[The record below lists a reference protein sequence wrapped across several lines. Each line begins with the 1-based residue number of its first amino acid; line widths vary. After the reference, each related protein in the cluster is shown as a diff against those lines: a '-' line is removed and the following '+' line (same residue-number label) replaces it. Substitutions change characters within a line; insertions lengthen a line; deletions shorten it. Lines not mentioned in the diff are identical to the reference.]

1 MEKILL
7 IEDDADIREMLIDYL
22 SGDGYE
28 ITAYA
33 DGVSV
38 GTDIIDYALALVDLM
53 LPKSNGF
60 ELIKK
65 IREISTI
72 PIIIITAKNSDHDKA
87 RGLSLG
93 ADDYVTK
100 PFSIVELSARIK
112 ANIRRVAMYDVQTP
126 TENVIRL
133 KDLQID
139 LSAHIVKR
147 GTDFI
152 DLTRTEF
159 DILVYLSKNRNRA
172 LSKEAIY
179 QKIWKEPYY
188 GNENVLNTHMNRL
201 RNKLKNGDGEYIKTL
216 WGIGYKIMEERGIQ
230 DFKIIDDG
238 QIHIFDLTYDT
249 SCFAALFVQNGLRL
263 YQIDVVKK
271 TLEEYFFE
279 VAGGNGCSY

>member
-1 MEKILL
+1 MYQIWREFYMEKILL

-38 GTDIIDYALALVDLM
+38 GVFTDITDYSLALVDLM

-87 RGLSLG
+87 RGLSMG

-126 TENVIRL
+126 TENIIQL

-159 DILVYLSKNRNRA
+159 DILVYLLKNRNRA
-172 LSKEAIY
+172 LSKESIY

-201 RNKLKNGDGEYIKTL
+201 RNKLKNGDSEYIKTL
-216 WGIGYKIMEERGIQ
+216 WGIGYKIME
-230 DFKIIDDG
+230 D
-238 QIHIFDLTYDT
+238 
-249 SCFAALFVQNGLRL
+249 
-263 YQIDVVKK
+263 
-271 TLEEYFFE
+271 
-279 VAGGNGCSY
+279 

>member
-7 IEDDADIREMLIDYL
+7 VEDDADIREMLIDYL

-38 GTDIIDYALALVDLM
+38 GVFTDITDYSLALVDLM
-53 LPKSNGF
+53 LPQSNGF

-65 IREISTI
+65 IREISTL
-72 PIIIITAKNSDHDKA
+72 PIIIITAKNNDHDKA
-87 RGLSLG
+87 RGLSMG

-112 ANIRRVAMYDVQTP
+112 ANIRRVAIYDVQTP
-126 TENVIRL
+126 TENVIHL

-172 LSKEAIY
+172 LSKESIY
-179 QKIWKEPYY
+179 QIIWKEPYY

-201 RNKLKNGDGEYIKTL
+201 RNKLKNGDNEYIKTL
-216 WGIGYKIMEERGIQ
+216 WGIGYKIME
-230 DFKIIDDG
+230 D
-238 QIHIFDLTYDT
+238 
-249 SCFAALFVQNGLRL
+249 
-263 YQIDVVKK
+263 
-271 TLEEYFFE
+271 
-279 VAGGNGCSY
+279 

>member
-1 MEKILL
+1 MKKILI

-22 SGDGYE
+22 SGEGYA

-33 DGVSV
+33 DGAFFRPD
-38 GTDIIDYALALVDLM
+38 TDITDYALVLVDLM
-53 LPKSNGF
+53 LPKINGF

-65 IREISTI
+65 IRETSTI

-100 PFSIVELSARIK
+100 PFSIVELSARVK

-126 TENVIRL
+126 VESVIQL

-139 LSAHIVKR
+139 LTAHIVKR
-147 GTDFI
+147 GSDFI

-172 LSKEAIY
+172 LSKEDIY

-201 RNKLKNGDGEYIKTL
+201 RNKLKSEYNEYIKTI
-216 WGIGYKIMEERGIQ
+216 WGIGYKIMG
-230 DFKIIDDG
+230 D
-238 QIHIFDLTYDT
+238 
-249 SCFAALFVQNGLRL
+249 
-263 YQIDVVKK
+263 
-271 TLEEYFFE
+271 
-279 VAGGNGCSY
+279 

>member
-1 MEKILL
+1 MYQIWREFYMEKILL

-38 GTDIIDYALALVDLM
+38 GVFTDITDYSLALVDLM
-53 LPKSNGF
+53 LPQSNGF

-65 IREISTI
+65 IREISTL

-126 TENVIRL
+126 TENIIQL

-172 LSKEAIY
+172 LSKESIY

-201 RNKLKNGDGEYIKTL
+201 RNKLKNGDSEYIKTL
-216 WGIGYKIMEERGIQ
+216 WGIGYKIME
-230 DFKIIDDG
+230 D
-238 QIHIFDLTYDT
+238 
-249 SCFAALFVQNGLRL
+249 
-263 YQIDVVKK
+263 
-271 TLEEYFFE
+271 
-279 VAGGNGCSY
+279 

>member
-22 SGDGYE
+22 SGDGYQ
-28 ITAYA
+28 ITVYA
-33 DGVSV
+33 DEVSV
-38 GTDIIDYALALVDLM
+38 WAFTDITDYSLALVDLM
-53 LPKSNGF
+53 LPQSNGF

-112 ANIRRVAMYDVQTP
+112 ANIRRVAIYDVQTP
-126 TENVIRL
+126 TENVIHL

-159 DILVYLSKNRNRA
+159 DILVYLLKNRNRA
-172 LSKEAIY
+172 LSKESIY

-216 WGIGYKIMEERGIQ
+216 WGIGYKIME
-230 DFKIIDDG
+230 D
-238 QIHIFDLTYDT
+238 
-249 SCFAALFVQNGLRL
+249 
-263 YQIDVVKK
+263 
-271 TLEEYFFE
+271 
-279 VAGGNGCSY
+279 

>member
-1 MEKILL
+1 MYQIWRKFYMEKILL

-38 GTDIIDYALALVDLM
+38 GVFTDITDYSLALVDLM
-53 LPKSNGF
+53 LPQSNGF

-65 IREISTI
+65 IREISTL
-72 PIIIITAKNSDHDKA
+72 PIIIITAKNNDHDKA
-87 RGLSLG
+87 RGLSMG

-112 ANIRRVAMYDVQTP
+112 ANIRRVAIYDVQTP
-126 TENVIRL
+126 TENVIHL

-172 LSKEAIY
+172 LSKESIY
-179 QKIWKEPYY
+179 QIIWKEPYY

-201 RNKLKNGDGEYIKTL
+201 RNKLKNGDNEYIKTL
-216 WGIGYKIMEERGIQ
+216 WGIGYKIM
-230 DFKIIDDG
+230 DD
-238 QIHIFDLTYDT
+238 
-249 SCFAALFVQNGLRL
+249 
-263 YQIDVVKK
+263 
-271 TLEEYFFE
+271 
-279 VAGGNGCSY
+279 

>member
-1 MEKILL
+1 MYQIWRKFYMEKILL

-38 GTDIIDYALALVDLM
+38 GIFTDITDYSLALVDLM
-53 LPKSNGF
+53 LPQSNGF

-72 PIIIITAKNSDHDKA
+72 PIIIITAKNSDHDKS

-126 TENVIRL
+126 TENIIQL

-159 DILVYLSKNRNRA
+159 DILVYLLKNRNRA
-172 LSKEAIY
+172 LSKESIY

-216 WGIGYKIMEERGIQ
+216 WGIGYKIME
-230 DFKIIDDG
+230 D
-238 QIHIFDLTYDT
+238 
-249 SCFAALFVQNGLRL
+249 
-263 YQIDVVKK
+263 
-271 TLEEYFFE
+271 
-279 VAGGNGCSY
+279 

>member
-1 MEKILL
+1 MKKILI

-22 SGDGYE
+22 NGDGYE
-28 ITAYA
+28 ITTYS
-33 DGVSV
+33 DGVSFE
-38 GTDIIDYALALVDLM
+38 TDIDITDYALALVDLM
-53 LPKSNGF
+53 LPKINGF

-87 RGLSLG
+87 RGLSMG

-126 TENVIRL
+126 TENIIQV
-133 KDLQID
+133 KDLRID

-172 LSKEAIY
+172 LSKESIY

-216 WGIGYKIMEERGIQ
+216 WGIGYKIME
-230 DFKIIDDG
+230 D
-238 QIHIFDLTYDT
+238 
-249 SCFAALFVQNGLRL
+249 
-263 YQIDVVKK
+263 
-271 TLEEYFFE
+271 
-279 VAGGNGCSY
+279 

>member
-22 SGDGYE
+22 SGDGYQ
-28 ITAYA
+28 ITVYA
-33 DGVSV
+33 DEVSV
-38 GTDIIDYALALVDLM
+38 WAFTDITDYSLALVDLM

-126 TENVIRL
+126 TENIIQL

-159 DILVYLSKNRNRA
+159 DILVYLLKNRNRA
-172 LSKEAIY
+172 LSKESIY

-216 WGIGYKIMEERGIQ
+216 WGIGYKIME
-230 DFKIIDDG
+230 D
-238 QIHIFDLTYDT
+238 
-249 SCFAALFVQNGLRL
+249 
-263 YQIDVVKK
+263 
-271 TLEEYFFE
+271 
-279 VAGGNGCSY
+279 

>member
-1 MEKILL
+1 MYQIWRKFYMEKILL

-38 GTDIIDYALALVDLM
+38 GVFTDITDYSLALVDLM
-53 LPKSNGF
+53 LPQSNGF

-65 IREISTI
+65 IREISTL
-72 PIIIITAKNSDHDKA
+72 PIIIITAKNNDHDKA
-87 RGLSLG
+87 RGLSMG

-126 TENVIRL
+126 TENIIQV
-133 KDLQID
+133 KDLRID

-172 LSKEAIY
+172 LSKESIY

-216 WGIGYKIMEERGIQ
+216 WGIGYKIME
-230 DFKIIDDG
+230 D
-238 QIHIFDLTYDT
+238 
-249 SCFAALFVQNGLRL
+249 
-263 YQIDVVKK
+263 
-271 TLEEYFFE
+271 
-279 VAGGNGCSY
+279 

>member
-1 MEKILL
+1 MYQIWREFYMEKILL

-38 GTDIIDYALALVDLM
+38 WAFTDITDYSLALVDLM
-53 LPKSNGF
+53 LPQINGF

-87 RGLSLG
+87 RGLSMG

-126 TENVIRL
+126 TENIIQL

-159 DILVYLSKNRNRA
+159 DILVYLLKNRNRA
-172 LSKEAIY
+172 LSKESIY

-216 WGIGYKIMEERGIQ
+216 WGIGYKIME
-230 DFKIIDDG
+230 D
-238 QIHIFDLTYDT
+238 
-249 SCFAALFVQNGLRL
+249 
-263 YQIDVVKK
+263 
-271 TLEEYFFE
+271 
-279 VAGGNGCSY
+279 

>member
-22 SGDGYE
+22 SGDGYQ

-33 DGVSV
+33 DEVSV
-38 GTDIIDYALALVDLM
+38 WAFTDITDYSLALVDLM
-53 LPKSNGF
+53 LPQSNGF

-126 TENVIRL
+126 TENIIQL

-147 GTDFI
+147 GSDFI

-159 DILVYLSKNRNRA
+159 DILVYLLKNRNRA
-172 LSKEAIY
+172 LSKESIY

-216 WGIGYKIMEERGIQ
+216 WGIGYKIME
-230 DFKIIDDG
+230 
-238 QIHIFDLTYDT
+238 LP
-249 SCFAALFVQNGLRL
+249 V
-263 YQIDVVKK
+263 
-271 TLEEYFFE
+271 
-279 VAGGNGCSY
+279 

>member
-1 MEKILL
+1 MYQIWREFYMEKILL

-38 GTDIIDYALALVDLM
+38 WAFTDITDYSLALVDLM

-72 PIIIITAKNSDHDKA
+72 PIIIITAKNSDHDKS

-126 TENVIRL
+126 TENIIQL

-159 DILVYLSKNRNRA
+159 DILVYLLKNRNRA
-172 LSKEAIY
+172 LSKESIY

-201 RNKLKNGDGEYIKTL
+201 RNKLKIGDNEYIKTL
-216 WGIGYKIMEERGIQ
+216 WGIGYKIME
-230 DFKIIDDG
+230 D
-238 QIHIFDLTYDT
+238 
-249 SCFAALFVQNGLRL
+249 
-263 YQIDVVKK
+263 
-271 TLEEYFFE
+271 
-279 VAGGNGCSY
+279 

>member
-38 GTDIIDYALALVDLM
+38 GVFTDITDYSLALVDLM
-53 LPKSNGF
+53 LPQSNGF

-65 IREISTI
+65 IREISTL
-72 PIIIITAKNSDHDKA
+72 PIIIITAKNNDHDKA
-87 RGLSLG
+87 RGLSMG

-126 TENVIRL
+126 TENVIHL

-172 LSKEAIY
+172 LSKESIY

-201 RNKLKNGDGEYIKTL
+201 RNKLKNGDNEYIKTL
-216 WGIGYKIMEERGIQ
+216 WGIGYKIME
-230 DFKIIDDG
+230 D
-238 QIHIFDLTYDT
+238 
-249 SCFAALFVQNGLRL
+249 
-263 YQIDVVKK
+263 
-271 TLEEYFFE
+271 
-279 VAGGNGCSY
+279 

>member
-1 MEKILL
+1 MYQIWREFYMEKILL

-22 SGDGYE
+22 SGEGYQ

-38 GTDIIDYALALVDLM
+38 GVFTDITDYSLALVDLM

-87 RGLSLG
+87 RGLSMG

-112 ANIRRVAMYDVQTP
+112 ANIRRVAIYDVQTP
-126 TENVIRL
+126 TENVIHL

-172 LSKEAIY
+172 LSKESIY

-216 WGIGYKIMEERGIQ
+216 WGIGYKIME
-230 DFKIIDDG
+230 D
-238 QIHIFDLTYDT
+238 
-249 SCFAALFVQNGLRL
+249 
-263 YQIDVVKK
+263 
-271 TLEEYFFE
+271 
-279 VAGGNGCSY
+279 

>member
-1 MEKILL
+1 MYQIWREFYMEKILL

-38 GTDIIDYALALVDLM
+38 GIFTDITDYSLALVDLM

-72 PIIIITAKNSDHDKA
+72 PIIIITAKNSDHDKS

-126 TENVIRL
+126 TENIIQL

-159 DILVYLSKNRNRA
+159 DILVYLLKNRNRA
-172 LSKEAIY
+172 LSKESIY

-216 WGIGYKIMEERGIQ
+216 WGIGYKIME
-230 DFKIIDDG
+230 D
-238 QIHIFDLTYDT
+238 
-249 SCFAALFVQNGLRL
+249 
-263 YQIDVVKK
+263 
-271 TLEEYFFE
+271 
-279 VAGGNGCSY
+279 

>member
-22 SGDGYE
+22 SGEGYQ

-38 GTDIIDYALALVDLM
+38 GVFTDITDYSLALVDLM

-126 TENVIRL
+126 TENIIQL

-159 DILVYLSKNRNRA
+159 DILVYLLKNRNRA
-172 LSKEAIY
+172 LSKESIY

-216 WGIGYKIMEERGIQ
+216 WGIGYKIME
-230 DFKIIDDG
+230 D
-238 QIHIFDLTYDT
+238 
-249 SCFAALFVQNGLRL
+249 
-263 YQIDVVKK
+263 
-271 TLEEYFFE
+271 
-279 VAGGNGCSY
+279 

>member
-22 SGDGYE
+22 SGDGYQ
-28 ITAYA
+28 ITVYA
-33 DGVSV
+33 DEVSV
-38 GTDIIDYALALVDLM
+38 WAFTDITDYSLALVDLM

-72 PIIIITAKNSDHDKA
+72 PIIIITAKNSDHDKS
-87 RGLSLG
+87 RGLSMG

-126 TENVIRL
+126 TENIIQL

-159 DILVYLSKNRNRA
+159 DILVYLLKNRNRA
-172 LSKEAIY
+172 LSKESIY

-216 WGIGYKIMEERGIQ
+216 WGIGYKIME
-230 DFKIIDDG
+230 D
-238 QIHIFDLTYDT
+238 
-249 SCFAALFVQNGLRL
+249 
-263 YQIDVVKK
+263 
-271 TLEEYFFE
+271 
-279 VAGGNGCSY
+279 

>member
-1 MEKILL
+1 MYQIWREFYMEKILL

-38 GTDIIDYALALVDLM
+38 GIFTDITDYSLALVDLM

-65 IREISTI
+65 IREISTL

-126 TENVIRL
+126 TENIIQV
-133 KDLQID
+133 KDLRID

-172 LSKEAIY
+172 LSKESIY

-216 WGIGYKIMEERGIQ
+216 WGIGYKIME
-230 DFKIIDDG
+230 D
-238 QIHIFDLTYDT
+238 
-249 SCFAALFVQNGLRL
+249 
-263 YQIDVVKK
+263 
-271 TLEEYFFE
+271 
-279 VAGGNGCSY
+279 

>member
-38 GTDIIDYALALVDLM
+38 GVFTDITDYSLALVDLM

-72 PIIIITAKNSDHDKA
+72 PIIIITAKNNDHDKA
-87 RGLSLG
+87 RGLSMG

-112 ANIRRVAMYDVQTP
+112 ANIRRVAIYDVQTP
-126 TENVIRL
+126 TENVIHL

-172 LSKEAIY
+172 LSKESIY

-216 WGIGYKIMEERGIQ
+216 WGIGYKIME
-230 DFKIIDDG
+230 D
-238 QIHIFDLTYDT
+238 
-249 SCFAALFVQNGLRL
+249 
-263 YQIDVVKK
+263 
-271 TLEEYFFE
+271 
-279 VAGGNGCSY
+279 

>member
-38 GTDIIDYALALVDLM
+38 GVFTDITDYSLALVDLM

-65 IREISTI
+65 IREISTL

-126 TENVIRL
+126 TENIIQV
-133 KDLQID
+133 KDLRID

-172 LSKEAIY
+172 LSKESIY

-216 WGIGYKIMEERGIQ
+216 WGIGYKIME
-230 DFKIIDDG
+230 D
-238 QIHIFDLTYDT
+238 
-249 SCFAALFVQNGLRL
+249 
-263 YQIDVVKK
+263 
-271 TLEEYFFE
+271 
-279 VAGGNGCSY
+279 

>member
-1 MEKILL
+1 MYQIWREFYMEKILL

-22 SGDGYE
+22 SGDGYQ

-33 DGVSV
+33 DEVSV
-38 GTDIIDYALALVDLM
+38 WAFTDITDYSLALVDLM
-53 LPKSNGF
+53 LPQSNGF

-126 TENVIRL
+126 TENIIQL

-147 GTDFI
+147 GSDFI

-159 DILVYLSKNRNRA
+159 DILVYLLKNRNRA
-172 LSKEAIY
+172 LSKESIY

-216 WGIGYKIMEERGIQ
+216 WGIGYKIME
-230 DFKIIDDG
+230 
-238 QIHIFDLTYDT
+238 LP
-249 SCFAALFVQNGLRL
+249 V
-263 YQIDVVKK
+263 
-271 TLEEYFFE
+271 
-279 VAGGNGCSY
+279 

>member
-38 GTDIIDYALALVDLM
+38 GVFTDITDYSLALVDLM
-53 LPKSNGF
+53 LPQSNGF

-65 IREISTI
+65 IREISTL
-72 PIIIITAKNSDHDKA
+72 PIIIITAKNNDHDKA
-87 RGLSLG
+87 RGLSMG

-112 ANIRRVAMYDVQTP
+112 ANIRRVAIYDVQTP
-126 TENVIRL
+126 TENVIHL

-172 LSKEAIY
+172 LSKESIY
-179 QKIWKEPYY
+179 QIIWKEPYY

-201 RNKLKNGDGEYIKTL
+201 RNKLKNGDNEYIKTL
-216 WGIGYKIMEERGIQ
+216 WGIGYKIM
-230 DFKIIDDG
+230 DD
-238 QIHIFDLTYDT
+238 
-249 SCFAALFVQNGLRL
+249 
-263 YQIDVVKK
+263 
-271 TLEEYFFE
+271 
-279 VAGGNGCSY
+279 

>member
-1 MEKILL
+1 MYQIWREFYMEKILL

-38 GTDIIDYALALVDLM
+38 GIFTDITDYSLALVDLM

-87 RGLSLG
+87 RGLSMG

-126 TENVIRL
+126 TENIIQL

-159 DILVYLSKNRNRA
+159 DILVYLLKNRNRA
-172 LSKEAIY
+172 LSKESIY

-216 WGIGYKIMEERGIQ
+216 WGIGYKIME
-230 DFKIIDDG
+230 D
-238 QIHIFDLTYDT
+238 
-249 SCFAALFVQNGLRL
+249 
-263 YQIDVVKK
+263 
-271 TLEEYFFE
+271 
-279 VAGGNGCSY
+279 

>member
-22 SGDGYE
+22 SGEGYE

-33 DGVSV
+33 DGAFFRPD
-38 GTDIIDYALALVDLM
+38 TDITDYALVLVDLM
-53 LPKSNGF
+53 LPKINGF

-65 IREISTI
+65 IRETSTI

-100 PFSIVELSARIK
+100 PFSIVELSARVK

-126 TENVIRL
+126 VENVIQL

-147 GTDFI
+147 GSDFI

-172 LSKEAIY
+172 LSKEDIY

-201 RNKLKNGDGEYIKTL
+201 RNKLKSEYNEYIKTI
-216 WGIGYKIMEERGIQ
+216 WGIGYKIMG
-230 DFKIIDDG
+230 D
-238 QIHIFDLTYDT
+238 
-249 SCFAALFVQNGLRL
+249 
-263 YQIDVVKK
+263 
-271 TLEEYFFE
+271 
-279 VAGGNGCSY
+279 

>member
-1 MEKILL
+1 MYQIWREFYMEKILL

-38 GTDIIDYALALVDLM
+38 GVFTDITDYSLALVDLM

-72 PIIIITAKNSDHDKA
+72 PIIIITAKNNDHDKA
-87 RGLSLG
+87 RGLSMG

-126 TENVIRL
+126 TENIIQL

-159 DILVYLSKNRNRA
+159 DILVYLLKNRNRA
-172 LSKEAIY
+172 LSKESIY

-216 WGIGYKIMEERGIQ
+216 WGIGYKIME
-230 DFKIIDDG
+230 D
-238 QIHIFDLTYDT
+238 
-249 SCFAALFVQNGLRL
+249 
-263 YQIDVVKK
+263 
-271 TLEEYFFE
+271 
-279 VAGGNGCSY
+279 

>member
-1 MEKILL
+1 MYQIWREFYMEKILL

-22 SGDGYE
+22 SGDGYQ
-28 ITAYA
+28 ITVYA
-33 DGVSV
+33 DEVSV
-38 GTDIIDYALALVDLM
+38 WAFTDITDYSLALVDLM
-53 LPKSNGF
+53 LPQSNGF

-126 TENVIRL
+126 TENIIQL

-159 DILVYLSKNRNRA
+159 DILVYLLKNRNRA
-172 LSKEAIY
+172 LSKESIY

-216 WGIGYKIMEERGIQ
+216 WGIGYKIME
-230 DFKIIDDG
+230 D
-238 QIHIFDLTYDT
+238 
-249 SCFAALFVQNGLRL
+249 
-263 YQIDVVKK
+263 
-271 TLEEYFFE
+271 
-279 VAGGNGCSY
+279 

>member
-38 GTDIIDYALALVDLM
+38 GVFTDITDYSLALVDLM
-53 LPKSNGF
+53 LPQSNGF

-65 IREISTI
+65 IREISTL
-72 PIIIITAKNSDHDKA
+72 PIIIITAKNNDHDKA
-87 RGLSLG
+87 RGLSMG

-126 TENVIRL
+126 TENIIQL

-172 LSKEAIY
+172 LSKESKY

-188 GNENVLNTHMNRL
+188 GNENILNTHMNRL
-201 RNKLKNGDGEYIKTL
+201 RNKLKNGDNEYIKTL
-216 WGIGYKIMEERGIQ
+216 WGIGYKIME
-230 DFKIIDDG
+230 D
-238 QIHIFDLTYDT
+238 
-249 SCFAALFVQNGLRL
+249 
-263 YQIDVVKK
+263 
-271 TLEEYFFE
+271 
-279 VAGGNGCSY
+279 

>member
-22 SGDGYE
+22 SGEGYQ

-38 GTDIIDYALALVDLM
+38 GVFTDITDYSLALVDLM
-53 LPKSNGF
+53 LPQSNGF

-65 IREISTI
+65 IREISTL
-72 PIIIITAKNSDHDKA
+72 PIIIITAKNNDHDKA
-87 RGLSLG
+87 RGLSMG

-112 ANIRRVAMYDVQTP
+112 ANIRRVAIYDVQTP
-126 TENVIRL
+126 TENVIHL

-172 LSKEAIY
+172 LSKESIY

-201 RNKLKNGDGEYIKTL
+201 RNKLKNGDNEYIKTL
-216 WGIGYKIMEERGIQ
+216 WGIGYN
-230 DFKIIDDG
+230 
-238 QIHIFDLTYDT
+238 L
-249 SCFAALFVQNGLRL
+249 NP
-263 YQIDVVKK
+263 
-271 TLEEYFFE
+271 
-279 VAGGNGCSY
+279 

>member
-38 GTDIIDYALALVDLM
+38 GVFTDITDYSLALVDLM

-72 PIIIITAKNSDHDKA
+72 PIIIITAKNNDHDKA
-87 RGLSLG
+87 RGLSMG

-126 TENVIRL
+126 TENIIQL

-159 DILVYLSKNRNRA
+159 DILVYLLKNRNRA
-172 LSKEAIY
+172 LSKESIY

-188 GNENVLNTHMNRL
+188 GNENVLNTHMNRFL
-201 RNKLKNGDGEYIKTL
+201 RVESS
-216 WGIGYKIMEERGIQ
+216 Q
-230 DFKIIDDG
+230 
-238 QIHIFDLTYDT
+238 
-249 SCFAALFVQNGLRL
+249 
-263 YQIDVVKK
+263 
-271 TLEEYFFE
+271 
-279 VAGGNGCSY
+279 

>member
-1 MEKILL
+1 MYQIWRKFYMEKILL

-38 GTDIIDYALALVDLM
+38 GVFTDITDYSLALVDLM
-53 LPKSNGF
+53 LPQSNGF

-65 IREISTI
+65 IREISTL
-72 PIIIITAKNSDHDKA
+72 PIIIITAKNNDHDKA
-87 RGLSLG
+87 RGLSMG

-112 ANIRRVAMYDVQTP
+112 ANIRRVAIYDVQMP
-126 TENVIRL
+126 TENVIHL

-172 LSKEAIY
+172 LSKESIY

-201 RNKLKNGDGEYIKTL
+201 RNKLKNGDEEYIKTI
-216 WGIGYKIMEERGIQ
+216 WGIGYKIMEDEKG
-230 DFKIIDDG
+230 
-238 QIHIFDLTYDT
+238 
-249 SCFAALFVQNGLRL
+249 
-263 YQIDVVKK
+263 
-271 TLEEYFFE
+271 
-279 VAGGNGCSY
+279 

>member
-38 GTDIIDYALALVDLM
+38 GVFTDITDYSLALVDLM
-53 LPKSNGF
+53 LPQSNGF

-65 IREISTI
+65 IREISTL
-72 PIIIITAKNSDHDKA
+72 PIIIITAKNNDHDKA
-87 RGLSLG
+87 RGLSMG

-112 ANIRRVAMYDVQTP
+112 ANIRRVAIYDVQTP
-126 TENVIRL
+126 TENVIHL

-172 LSKEAIY
+172 LSKESIY

-188 GNENVLNTHMNRL
+188 GNENILNTHMNRL
-201 RNKLKNGDGEYIKTL
+201 RNKLKNGDNEYIKTL
-216 WGIGYKIMEERGIQ
+216 WGIGYKIME
-230 DFKIIDDG
+230 D
-238 QIHIFDLTYDT
+238 
-249 SCFAALFVQNGLRL
+249 
-263 YQIDVVKK
+263 
-271 TLEEYFFE
+271 
-279 VAGGNGCSY
+279 

>member
-1 MEKILL
+1 MYQIWREFYMEKILL

-22 SGDGYE
+22 SGEGYQ

-38 GTDIIDYALALVDLM
+38 GVFTDITDYSLALVDLM

-87 RGLSLG
+87 RGLSMG

-126 TENVIRL
+126 TENIIQV
-133 KDLQID
+133 KDLRID

-172 LSKEAIY
+172 LSKESIY

-216 WGIGYKIMEERGIQ
+216 WGIGYKIME
-230 DFKIIDDG
+230 D
-238 QIHIFDLTYDT
+238 
-249 SCFAALFVQNGLRL
+249 
-263 YQIDVVKK
+263 
-271 TLEEYFFE
+271 
-279 VAGGNGCSY
+279 

>member
-1 MEKILL
+1 MYQIWREFYMEKILL

-22 SGDGYE
+22 SGEGYQ

-38 GTDIIDYALALVDLM
+38 GVFTDITDYSLALVDLM

-87 RGLSLG
+87 RGLSMG

-126 TENVIRL
+126 TENIIQV
-133 KDLQID
+133 KDLRID

-159 DILVYLSKNRNRA
+159 DILVYLLKNRNRA
-172 LSKEAIY
+172 LSKESIY

-216 WGIGYKIMEERGIQ
+216 WGIGYKIME
-230 DFKIIDDG
+230 D
-238 QIHIFDLTYDT
+238 
-249 SCFAALFVQNGLRL
+249 
-263 YQIDVVKK
+263 
-271 TLEEYFFE
+271 
-279 VAGGNGCSY
+279 

>member
-38 GTDIIDYALALVDLM
+38 GVFTDITDYSLALVDLM
-53 LPKSNGF
+53 LPQSNGF

-65 IREISTI
+65 IREISTL
-72 PIIIITAKNSDHDKA
+72 PIIIITAKNNDHDKA
-87 RGLSLG
+87 RGLSMG

-112 ANIRRVAMYDVQTP
+112 ANIRRVAIYDVQMP
-126 TENVIRL
+126 TENVIHL

-159 DILVYLSKNRNRA
+159 DILVYLLKNRNRA
-172 LSKEAIY
+172 LSKESIY

-216 WGIGYKIMEERGIQ
+216 WGIGYKIME
-230 DFKIIDDG
+230 D
-238 QIHIFDLTYDT
+238 
-249 SCFAALFVQNGLRL
+249 
-263 YQIDVVKK
+263 
-271 TLEEYFFE
+271 
-279 VAGGNGCSY
+279 